1 METSSTARIKTTHV
15 TILMATYNGMPWVTA
30 QLASL
35 LVQTHQDWSL
45 WVSDDGSSDDTRA
58 AVTAFGADNP
68 GRLARLIKGPGRG
81 AADNFMHMICHP
93 DLPPGMVALCDQ
105 DDVWLPEKL
114 SYAVAALEP
123 LAAQPAVW
131 SARYLISDAGLS
143 RSKPSAIWA
152 RPPCLGNAMVQNIL
166 SGHTLTINA
175 PALAALRRAGHR
187 DVPHHDWWVY
197 LVMAAIGAVIHVD
210 DRLVL
215 HYRQHG
221 RNVMGA
227 RHLTRLVR
235 LRGLLNGTLQRWIA
249 ANITALAA
257 SDLPLTP
264 EAQELIARWQ
274 NPAQGRLRVMQDF
287 GLHRQSVLETRILH
301 LVAALGKL

>member
-1 METSSTARIKTTHV
+1 MESSTPARIKTSHV
-15 TILMATYNGMPWVTA
+15 TILMATFNGMPWVTE

-35 LVQTHQDWSL
+35 LGQTHQDWSL
-45 WVSDDGSSDDTRA
+45 WVSDDGSSDGTRA
-58 AVTAFGADNP
+58 AIRAFGAVHP

-81 AADNFMHMICHP
+81 AADNFMHMLCHP
-93 DLPPGMVALCDQ
+93 DLPPGIVALCDQ

-114 SYAVAALEP
+114 SYAVAALGAS
-123 LAAQPAVW
+123 AARPAVW

-143 RSKPSAIWA
+143 QSRASALWPH
-152 RPPCLGNAMVQNIL
+152 PPGLGNAMVQNIL

-187 DVPHHDWWVY
+187 QVPHHDWWVY

-210 DRLVL
+210 HRLVL

-235 LRGLLNGTLQRWIA
+235 LRGVLDGTLQRWIA
-249 ANITALAA
+249 ANIAALAA

-264 EAQELIARWQ
+264 EAQDLVARWQ
-274 NPAQGRLRVMQDF
+274 NPVKGRLRVMRDF
-287 GLHRQSVLETRILH
+287 GLHRQSWLETRILH